1 MDAIDEYN
9 ALIDGVI
16 ERLESLRACG
26 VEYLP
31 RKAVESAGKAGLFIV
46 RDLPIDAGGEADAVL
61 AAMLTAMGL
70 SREEVYM
77 TQAAQSGADKPGLD
91 EEITKIAPRVIV
103 LLGPTAAKALLGS
116 EDVAGLRGR
125 FHDYKG
131 VKVMPSYDPAS
142 IIGRKDLRQ
151 ETWADMQMV
160 MKELEASEEKG

>member
-46 RDLPIDAGGEADAVL
+46 RDLPTDAVL
-61 AAMLTAMGL
+61 TAMLTAMGL
-70 SREEVYM
+70 SREEVYI

-151 ETWADMQMV
+151 ETWADMQTV
-160 MKELEASEEKG
+160 MKELEAGEEKG